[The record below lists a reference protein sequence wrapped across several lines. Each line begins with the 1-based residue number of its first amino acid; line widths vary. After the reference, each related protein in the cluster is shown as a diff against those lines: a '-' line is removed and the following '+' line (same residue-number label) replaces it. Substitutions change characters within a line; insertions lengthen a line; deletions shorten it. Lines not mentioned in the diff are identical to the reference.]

1 MSGSSS
7 KSPASKSKSKSK
19 SKSPSS
25 TSKRERIDILVPCHS
40 YLNEPL
46 KYSGPHDPVF
56 LFLYNEK
63 AKRYDKINITDV
75 LPPIDSGEVD
85 EVDGEATLKS
95 LEKDKKIHI
104 KFIDDAVLDKD
115 VNKYQYNKPEQ
126 LIGKTFDYIFPIHCT
141 GNSAQN
147 YKSFLKPTGK
157 LLDPVFRVSEDYL
170 NTLKPAAAEKLR
182 MDIIDARKT
191 FVPYEKGQ
199 DRIEFHKYRES
210 KEPYIYKEDIV
221 GGYGWYNVYYAPSD
235 KSSPDNPY
243 GLPGGSS
250 TRQRS
255 TRQRSTRQR
264 STRKR
269 STRQRSTRQ
278 RSTRQ
283 RSTRQRSTKKSKK
296 SIRHKIRR

>member
-1 MSGSSS
+1 MSGSSK
-7 KSPASKSKSKSK
+7 KSPASSNST
-19 SKSPSS
+19 SS
-25 TSKRERIDILVPCHS
+25 MSKRERIDILVPCHS

-75 LPPIDSGEVD
+75 PALDSD
-85 EVDGEATLKS
+85 EEDGNGITTLKS
-95 LEKDKKIHI
+95 LEKNKNIHI
-104 KFIDDAVLDKD
+104 KFIDDAVHDKD
-115 VNKYQYNKPEQ
+115 VNKYQYNKKEQ
-126 LIGKTFDYIFPIHCT
+126 LIGQTFDYIFPIHCT

-147 YKSFLKPTGK
+147 YQSFLKPTGK
-157 LLDPVFRVSEDYL
+157 LLDPAFQVSEDYL

-199 DRIEFHKYRES
+199 ERIEFHKYREA

-221 GGYGWYNVYYAPSD
+221 DGFGWYNVYYASSA
-235 KSSPDNPY
+235 KSSSKNPY

-250 TRQRS
+250 TRK
-255 TRQRSTRQR
+255 R

-269 STRQRSTRQ
+269 STRKRSTRK
-278 RSTRQ
+278 RSTRK
-283 RSTRQRSTKKSKK
+283 RSTRKRSTSQRKRKGKK
-296 SIRHKIRR
+296 SILHKIRR